1 MDLHRTYTARKRRCL
16 CLVLL
21 AAGLLAGCNET
32 GQPEETETTVQE
44 IVLAEETQPMTAPDE
59 RVLALTPDG
68 PILPSVEGVQ
78 AEYTDPIPDYLRIGM
93 SHPVV
98 AKLQQRLMDLGED

>member
-59 RVLALTPDG
+59 RVLALTPYRPNTQIRFLIISG
-68 PILPSVEGVQ
+68 SACLIRL
-78 AEYTDPIPDYLRIGM
+78 
-93 SHPVV
+93 
-98 AKLQQRLMDLGED
+98 LQSCSSG